1 MVNRSGWMSWE
12 PTSLLDLD
20 NWRSRPPWLLTVVLP
35 GSGGGRF
42 GESPVEIIAE
52 NPGARAL
59 RICGLDQPAFERLVA
74 GYGSQFSAI
83 IFHGCQRVADLSPLE
98 DLPGLRLVSWQW
110 NQRATR
116 LWDMCRTPRLTGLK
130 VEDFIH
136 LRALDDV
143 RGYTGLEELVF
154 GDGIASRKAVF
165 ESLEPLAALENL
177 RYLEFCVRQFDD
189 GRIQPLGKL
198 SRLQE
203 LRCPVNLFTT
213 RQLAWLRARLPA
225 AQSQALDPVMPLGQV
240 LTLDRKPKDVT
251 LVGKRKPALNSVTDQ
266 ARITKHVDEF
276 WQMVEDFRQNP
287 ALEPG

>member
-1 MVNRSGWMSWE
+1 MSSE
-12 PTSLLDLD
+12 PASLLDLD
-20 NWRSRPPWLLTVVLP
+20 NWRSRPSWLLTVDANEQP
-35 GSGGGRF
+35 GPGADRSGG
-42 GESPVEIIAE
+42 SPMEVIAE

-59 RICGLDQPAFERLVA
+59 RICGLDQAAFEHLAA

-98 DLPGLRLVSWQW
+98 DLPGLQLVSWEW
-110 NQRATR
+110 NQKATR
-116 LWDMCRTPRLTGLK
+116 LWDMSRTPRLTGLK

-136 LRALDDV
+136 LRTLDDLQ
-143 RGYTGLEELVF
+143 GCTGLEELVF

-165 ESLEPLAALENL
+165 ESLEPLAALEHL
-177 RYLEFCVRQFDD
+177 RYLEFCVRRIED

-203 LRCPVNLFTT
+203 LRCPANLFTT

-225 AQSQALDPVMPLGQV
+225 AQSQSLDPVMPFGQV
-240 LTLDRKPKDVT
+240 LTLNGKPRDVR
-251 LVGKRKPALNSVTDQ
+251 LVGKRKPVLDSMTDQ
-266 ARITKHVDEF
+266 ARITQHVDEF
-276 WQMVEDFRQNP
+276 WRTVEDFRQNP